1 MLLGAGTSIWAAS
14 VCLLLDSQ
22 GLMDETSVD
31 VCGMWYPG
39 TRGLVMCLQS
49 ENRRYP
55 ETASLNVTDYDSPV
69 DLL

>member
-1 MLLGAGTSIWAAS
+1 
-14 VCLLLDSQ
+14 
-22 GLMDETSVD
+22 MDETSVD

-49 ENRRYP
+49 DVGLSENRRYP